1 MTSGIK
7 TIFVVIGQKGTGKSL
22 FCRIVHELYGIL
34 FLQVEIIAR
43 EVKKERN
50 VFDESYHDEV
60 YIQIE
65 SQIRGQLKNCSAV
78 IFESTGL
85 AAQFDMM
92 IENLKNDF
100 KIVSIYIKSDPELCL
115 ERIKNRDTAIH
126 INVSDKDVK
135 YINRLVL
142 GKKFNCDYTIENN
155 GSRDEL
161 IRSVKNIFDK
171 YRIEISN

>member
-1 MTSGIK
+1 MISGIK
-7 TIFVVIGQKGTGKSL
+7 TIFVVIGQKGSGKSL
-22 FCRIVHELYGIL
+22 ICSIVEELYGIL

-50 VFDESYHDEV
+50 VFDESYHNEV

-65 SQIRGQLKNCSAV
+65 SQLRRQLKNCSAV

-92 IENLKNDF
+92 IDNLKNDF
-100 KIVSIYIKSDPELCL
+100 QIVSIYIKSDPELCM
-115 ERIKNRDTAIH
+115 ERINNRDTDIH
-126 INVSDKDVK
+126 INVSDKDVQ

-142 GKKFNCDYTIENN
+142 KKNFNCDYIIENN

-161 IRSVKNIFDK
+161 IRSVKSIFDK
-171 YRIEISN
+171 YRIEFSN